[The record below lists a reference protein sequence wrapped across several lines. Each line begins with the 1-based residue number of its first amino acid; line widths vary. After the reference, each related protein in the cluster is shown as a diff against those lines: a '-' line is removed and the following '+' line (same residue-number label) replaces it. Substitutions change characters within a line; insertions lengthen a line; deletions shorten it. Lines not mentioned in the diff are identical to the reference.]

1 MDSQI
6 ESNEIKIL
14 LGENLSITEHF
25 HFHKPNHT
33 LWPNRSI
40 QEQIFHVIL
49 LSILETV
56 GNFLLFCMIIY
67 EKYGMD
73 SQKRT
78 VTNQLLSSICTS
90 NIFNNI
96 VFMPIFMAQRTF
108 GPLSKNHSIFTHGH
122 REGGPT
128 ARLKNFKTPFF
139 KRY

>member
-6 ESNEIKIL
+6 ESSEIEIL
-14 LGENLSITEHF
+14 LGQNLSITEHF

-33 LWPNRSI
+33 SWPHRSI

-49 LSILETV
+49 LFILETV

-78 VTNQLLSSICTS
+78 VTNQLLSSICTC

-108 GPLSKNHSIFTHGH
+108 GPLSKNYFQCLVLYSFGFLLDCNI
-122 REGGPT
+122 
-128 ARLKNFKTPFF
+128 L
-139 KRY
+139 